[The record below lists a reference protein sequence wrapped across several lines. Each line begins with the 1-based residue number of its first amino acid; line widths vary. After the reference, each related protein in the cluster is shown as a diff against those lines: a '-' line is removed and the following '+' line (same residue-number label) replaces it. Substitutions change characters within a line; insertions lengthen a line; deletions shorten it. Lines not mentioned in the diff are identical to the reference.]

1 MGLDRYQKWLP
12 QQGAE
17 WLSGLRGQALKRAL
31 GAELDYQTGRL
42 LQGLLARFPTKGNVD
57 ANGLYGLPPTDA
69 LDQQGLDRRLRRGPG
84 ESDADY
90 SARLY
95 AAWEA
100 WQFAGSHYGVLR
112 ALANAGYAAMKIIQ
126 QNGRYAYLSGTAGDI
141 TDLAFGTLMP
151 CANRPAFAPGAT
163 FSARTDFYSEFVVL
177 FTTDAANLSDS
188 SGQAILVEIVKEWK
202 PAKAHFVAAV
212 VLLTGSLWGWPTT
225 RKWGDAGLKWGSG
238 TTRIIQP

>member
-84 ESDADY
+84 ESDDDYAD
-90 SARLY
+90 RLY

-100 WQFAGSHYGVLR
+100 WTFAGSHYGVLR
-112 ALANAGYAAMKIIQ
+112 ALANAGYADMVIVQ
-126 QNGRYAYLSGTAGDI
+126 QNGRYAQLTGSAGDI
-141 TDLAFGTLMP
+141 TDLAFGDLMT
-151 CANRPAFAPGAT
+151 CASRPSDPPGWL
-163 FSARTDFYSEFVVL
+163 FDPRDDFYAQFGIV
-177 FTTDAANLSDS
+177 FTADAANLSS
-188 SGQAILVEIVKEWK
+188 ASGQAILNEIVKEWK
-202 PAKAHFVAAV
+202 PGKAYYAGAWVIV
-212 VLLTGSLWGWPTT
+212 SGMTLGWPTGRT
-225 RKWGDAGLKWGSG
+225 LG
-238 TTRIIQP
+238 TDPDLGGNSINFIAP